1 MENCNPYYFD
11 PKEKKCKKGMIQCFE
26 MIRGSQNKFNTLQ
39 ECENKCLP
47 EKGMLI
53 YSKERIW

>member
-1 MENCNPYYFD
+1 
-11 PKEKKCKKGMIQCFE
+11 MIQCFE

-39 ECENKCLP
+39 ECENKCLS

-53 YSKERIW
+53 YNKERIW